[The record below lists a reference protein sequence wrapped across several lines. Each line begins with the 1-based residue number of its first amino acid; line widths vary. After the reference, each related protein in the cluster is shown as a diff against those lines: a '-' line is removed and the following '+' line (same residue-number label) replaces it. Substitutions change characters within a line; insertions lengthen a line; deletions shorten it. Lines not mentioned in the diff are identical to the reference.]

1 MIRDILRAALAVLVM
16 AVATSLLVEARYQL
30 AAIDIAHRSALG
42 QHVAHARAYQP
53 QPSEPAPGR
62 LRQFGRASVELADA
76 ALGIFR

>member
-16 AVATSLLVEARYQL
+16 AVAASLLVETRYQL
-30 AAIDIAHRSALG
+30 AAIDIAHRAALG
-42 QHVAHARAYQP
+42 QQIAYAQAHQQ

-62 LRQFGRASVELADA
+62 LRQFGRASIDLADA